1 MPLAFESVSHGQVA
15 FGFFNIESDMLLLE
29 RYFFFADDFC
39 QLLLDTAGAD
49 ADSGFE
55 ASWPVYHIA
64 KLKDIGDLQGAIH
77 GTRHIGFI
85 DETYRNY
92 PFPKRPEDF
101 KQNPLG
107 FQIRTEFTEMV
118 EKYADRLEILVS
130 ADVSTRQVAMGDYVF
145 TRESFLELVRY
156 VWRGG
161 YPRWRDETRPD
172 YVETIRKLEESPN
185 WLFEGLRLSQL

>member
-1 MPLAFESVSHGQVA
+1 M
-15 FGFFNIESDMLLLE
+15 
-29 RYFFFADDFC
+29 
-39 QLLLDTAGAD
+39 AGGD

-55 ASWPVYHIA
+55 AAWPVYHIA

-85 DETYRNY
+85 GATYRKY
-92 PFPKRPEDF
+92 AFPKRPEDF

-107 FQIRTEFTEMV
+107 FQTRADFTEIV
-118 EKYADRLEILVS
+118 EKFAERIDIQVS
-130 ADVSTRQVAMGDYVF
+130 ADPSSRLVTIGDYAF

-161 YPRWRDETRPD
+161 YPRWRDETRPE
-172 YVETIRKLEESPN
+172 YVEALRKLENSPH
-185 WLFEGLRLSQL
+185 WLFEGLRLS

>member
-39 QLLLDTAGAD
+39 SLVSDMAESSPED
-49 ADSGFE
+49 GFE
-55 ASWPVYHIA
+55 TPWPVYRIA

-77 GTRHIGFI
+77 GTRHMGFI
-85 DETYRNY
+85 GETYRKY
-92 PFPKRPEDF
+92 PFPPKPEDF
-101 KQNPLG
+101 KQNPEG
-107 FQIRTEFTEMV
+107 HQTRAEFTEMV
-118 EKYADRLEILVS
+118 EKYAERADIQVS
-130 ADVSTRQVAMGDYVF
+130 VNPSTGQVAMGDYVF
-145 TRESFLELVRY
+145 SRESFLELVRY

-172 YVETIRKLEESPN
+172 YVEALSKLENSPH
-185 WLFEGLRLSQL
+185 WLFEGLRLS